1 MNYNEDPNREKTYK
15 IIGAAMSVHK
25 ELGCGFLE
33 VVYGDAL
40 EMEFRMQGIPYT
52 REQEMTIYYKG
63 CQLPHKYIADF
74 VCYDDIIVEI
84 KAVDSLSS
92 AHRAQI
98 INYLHVTQF
107 ELGLLINFGETSLK
121 FERFKY

>member
-1 MNYNEDPNREKTYK
+1 
-15 IIGAAMSVHK
+15 
-25 ELGCGFLE
+25 
-33 VVYGDAL
+33 
-40 EMEFRMQGIPYT
+40 
-52 REQEMTIYYKG
+52 MTIDYKG

-92 AHRAQI
+92 SHRAQI

>member
-1 MNYNEDPNREKTYK
+1 
-15 IIGAAMSVHK
+15 MSVHK

-33 VVYGDAL
+33 AVYGDAL
-40 EMEFRMQGIPYT
+40 EMEFKMQGIPYT
-52 REQEMTIYYKG
+52 REQEMTIDYKG

-92 AHRAQI
+92 SHRAQI